1 MTHLLWNCRGLG
13 SDTVVRALRG
23 LIRKHRPT
31 MIFLSETKMKDHRLD
46 GIRRRLGYS
55 NGFHVPP
62 VGRAGGLSL
71 WWQDT
76 LRVIVL
82 FSSKHVIDVCYY
94 LEEVSSWV
102 RGTFVYGTS
111 YRAEK
116 VEFWNWLQN
125 SFGPTDIPWLCGG
138 DFNEFMWDSEKSGG
152 TSVLYNIPAFLSNFL
167 FAAELMDLGFIGP
180 KFTWRGIRAGQLIEE
195 RLDRAAFNVRWQ
207 DLWPNS
213 VVIHETAIGSDHWP
227 VVVQS
232 KPPFRKGKRPF
243 RFEAFWAKEADCR
256 DVVQKSWSLQGKD
269 NWLDSWH
276 HKLSV
281 CKSSLINWSKYS
293 LINWSRNKFK
303 KRGLEIEALVN
314 HLDSLQ
320 LNWADNLEEIKAITN
335 RVDQLREQE
344 EMYWLQR
351 SRVKWL

>member
-1 MTHLLWNCRGLG
+1 MTYLLWNCRGLG

-23 LIRKHRPT
+23 LIQKHRPT

-71 WWQDT
+71 WWQDS
-76 LRVIVL
+76 LRVIVV

-94 LEEVSSWV
+94 LEEVGSWV

-152 TSVLYNIPAFLSNFL
+152 TSVLYNRPTFLSNFL
-167 FAAELMDLGFIGP
+167 SAAELMDLGFIGP
-180 KFTWRGIRAGQLIEE
+180 KFTWRGIRAGHLIEE
-195 RLDRAAFNVRWQ
+195 RLDRVAVNVRWQ

-213 VVIHETAIGSDHWP
+213 VVVHESAIGSDHCP

-256 DVVQKSWSLQGKD
+256 DVVQNSWSLQGKD

-281 CKSSLINWSKYS
+281 CKSSLINWS
-293 LINWSRNKFK
+293 RNKFK
-303 KRGLEIEALVN
+303 QRGLEIEALMN
-314 HLDSLQ
+314 HLASLQ
-320 LNWADNLEEIKAITN
+320 LNWADNLEEIKALTT

-344 EMYWLQR
+344 EMYWLQ
-351 SRVKWL
+351 